1 MGKNNK
7 PPKSRQ
13 LGIYRINS
21 ANKNNKNKL
30 TKSSSSKI
38 RKLCD
43 EVSNKEKVGV
53 VLAHELSQRDA
64 VIQEKDQVI
73 QEKDRKI
80 QQMERQLESREEE
93 AVTFAEVA
101 GRFFMKTKEIEKEV
115 EDVEMELAEK
125 EYKAMK
131 LEEDLGVQKNEVQR
145 LQDLG
150 RNTRLNLQLA
160 NRKVNV
166 LQIENKM
173 LRDKN
178 NNNK

>member
-7 PPKSRQ
+7 HPKSRQ
-13 LGIYRINS
+13 LGFYRINS
-21 ANKNNKNKL
+21 ANKNNKNQL

-38 RKLCD
+38 QKLR
-43 EVSNKEKVGV
+43 EKVLSKEEVGV
-53 VLAHELSQRDA
+53 ALAHELVQA
-64 VIQEKDQVI
+64 ETIIQEKDQVI

-101 GRFFMKTKEIEKEV
+101 GRFFMKTKKVEKEV

-160 NRKVNV
+160 NRKVDV

-173 LRDKN
+173 LRNKN